1 MVSRDVTALFMAH
14 MPDDELRS
22 LRDSIA
28 KAEAELTAPMW
39 ERHRELHG
47 RIEELKGKC
56 EEAAHSL
63 TIVLAGNVGTR
74 RRLMRNG
81 RNERRTCLI
90 CGSEEVGTLAT
101 GLLRRFLVR
110 KAVWKFEKLKR
121 DAARTFIDPEW
132 YLETAASSGT
142 SRSQPMSC
150 FSMHSLTAYI
160 FRAECGRSRR
170 SLF

>member
-1 MVSRDVTALFMAH
+1 MVSRDVAALFMEH
-14 MPDDELRS
+14 MPDDEIRS

-47 RIEELKGKC
+47 KC
-56 EEAAHSL
+56 EEAAHFL
-63 TIVLAGNVGTR
+63 TIVLAGKVGTR

-81 RNERRTCLI
+81 RNERRTCLL
-90 CGSEEVGTLAT
+90 CGSEEVGELAT

-121 DAARTFIDPEW
+121 DAARTFSDPEW
-132 YLETAASSGT
+132 YLETCSIVRNFSFSTDVVLQHAFPH
-142 SRSQPMSC
+142 RVQFSC
-150 FSMHSLTAYI
+150 
-160 FRAECGRSRR
+160 
-170 SLF
+170 